1 MHSRFLHWIKSRKV
15 THHCCIS
22 TLYKGLLASCRGC
35 FFVSQFCRVCISLNL
50 HVHDHLITEVW
61 SQALSFWL
69 IKKNSSLCIIRLLM
83 EKSYAIDYQN
93 VKLSRK
99 TSFAKES
106 TVLFWCKFILRRS
119 RRHSHIE
126 QINVHIF
133 PRTYIL
139 HKIDQQR
146 EGLER
151 HWVVAS
157 LFK

>member
-69 IKKNSSLCIIRLLM
+69 IKKLFTLYYSSSRG
-83 EKSYAIDYQN
+83 KSYAIDYQN
-93 VKLSRK
+93 AKLSRK

-106 TVLFWCKFILRRS
+106 TVLFWCKFIFRRR

-151 HWVVAS
+151 HRVVAS